1 MVFLEGFSF
10 GRQVGQLGEHLVPRL
25 VVQDFDVVK
34 SKQLQELFV
43 LDCLGLSIG
52 VDESLEV
59 WPAWR
64 REGRRDEDDGV
75 GLLDYV
81 ATEVKSERL
90 ECLALVG
97 FEVDILARQ
106 VSEDVR
112 DYQCEIGS
120 GVSSED

>member
-1 MVFLEGFSF
+1 MV
-10 GRQVGQLGEHLVPRL
+10 VK
-25 VVQDFDVVK
+25 DFDDAE

-43 LDCLGLSIG
+43 LDSLGLSIG

-75 GLLDYV
+75 GLLDDV
-81 ATEVKSERL
+81 AAEVKSERL

-97 FEVDILARQ
+97 FEVDI
-106 VSEDVR
+106 
-112 DYQCEIGS
+112 
-120 GVSSED
+120 

>member
-1 MVFLEGFSF
+1 MVFREGFSF
-10 GRQVGQLGEHLVPRL
+10 DRQVGQLGEHLVPRL
-25 VVQDFDVVK
+25 VVEDFDVVE

-43 LDCLGLSIG
+43 LGSLGLSIG

-81 ATEVKSERL
+81 AAEVES
-90 ECLALVG
+90 
-97 FEVDILARQ
+97 
-106 VSEDVR
+106 
-112 DYQCEIGS
+112 
-120 GVSSED
+120 